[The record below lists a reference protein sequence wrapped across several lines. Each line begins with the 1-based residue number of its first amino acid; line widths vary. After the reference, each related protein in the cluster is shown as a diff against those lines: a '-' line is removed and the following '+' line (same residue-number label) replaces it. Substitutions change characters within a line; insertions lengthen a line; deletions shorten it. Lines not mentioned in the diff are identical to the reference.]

1 MVFPIYLAMT
11 VAELSAVSDN
21 PYGCGIMAQCFSSQG
36 SGPGYL
42 PEVVPEDFVLLLND
56 HVPFDGHDIFRIGSH
71 LAQYCRQKKPRA
83 VILDFQ
89 RPFTPSLQELTVHL
103 SACLSV
109 PVIPPPAY
117 CNDGPV
123 FLPPVPTNKSP
134 QKVLAPWK
142 GREIWLEIA
151 FLGQEFS
158 VTEKG
163 CSITSLSYPL
173 RDTPLYDGQAFC
185 HYHIEETDD
194 AVLFRLHRT
203 RDDHTLFLQ
212 EAAKMG
218 VCGAIGLFQE
228 YSLCRAHT
236 FK

>member
-11 VAELSAVSDN
+11 AAELSAASGN
-21 PYGCGIMAQCFSSQG
+21 PYGCGVMTQCFSSQG

-42 PEVVPEDFVLLLND
+42 PEALPEGSVLLLND

-71 LAQYCRQKKPRA
+71 LAQYCAQKNPRA

-89 RPFTPSLQELTVHL
+89 RSFTPDLQALTAHL
-103 SACLSV
+103 NACLPV

-117 CNDGPV
+117 ADNGPV

-134 QKVLAPWK
+134 EKILAPWK
-142 GREIWLEIA
+142 GREIWLELT
-151 FLGQEFS
+151 FLGQQFS
-158 VTEKG
+158 VTETG

-173 RDTPLYDGQAFC
+173 RDTPFYDRQALC
-185 HYHIEETDD
+185 HYRIEETDE

-203 RDDHTLFLQ
+203 RDDYTLFLQ
-212 EAAKMG
+212 EAAEMG
-218 VCGAIGLFQE
+218 VCGAIALFQE